1 MQPVVHS
8 DAKFLGALGEI
19 DVETTAFG
27 STPCAVVSVRRAID
41 GHASVESWILD
52 PRMTEAFDAE
62 CRREARMIADGT
74 SVVGET
80 LVVFGINA
88 SGEPAVAQIAHG
100 ALAR

>member
-1 MQPVVHS
+1 
-8 DAKFLGALGEI
+8 
-19 DVETTAFG
+19 
-27 STPCAVVSVRRAID
+27 
-41 GHASVESWILD
+41 
-52 PRMTEAFDAE
+52 MTEAFDAE